1 MPQILIIP
9 VILESDKLNSQE
21 KRLRHVDIEADFYQ
35 KLVKQLQDILMKIV
49 TTTVNLYDP
58 LMLDKDSIFNL
69 QLFNKSRNQ
78 WNSKNIL
85 EWISTKALPK
95 NGTKIL
101 AICDFD
107 AYSNGL
113 NFVFGEAQMSG
124 RVGAI
129 YLSRL
134 RQEFYGQISDL
145 DLFQQR
151 ITKETVHELGH
162 LFRLSHCER
171 RNCVMHFSNSLKD
184 TDFKSY
190 NFCDRCTALLFN
202 MYQ

>member
-1 MPQILIIP
+1 MPKILIIP
-9 VILESDKLNSQE
+9 VIPESD
-21 KRLRHVDIEADFYQ
+21 RLYNQNEQVRYHRAIKVDFYPR
-35 KLVKQLQDILMKIV
+35 LVKQLQNIFGRII
-49 TTTVNLYDP
+49 TTINLYDA
-58 LMLDKDSIFNL
+58 LILYRDSTVNSH
-69 QLFNKSRNQ
+69 LFNKSRNQ
-78 WNSKNIL
+78 WNSENIL
-85 EWISTKALPK
+85 EWISTKALP
-95 NGTKIL
+95 NNDTKIL

-113 NFVFGEAQMSG
+113 NFVFGEAQTGG

-134 RQEFYGQISDL
+134 RQEFYGHISNS

-151 ITKETVHELGH
+151 IIKETVHELGH

-184 TDFKSY
+184 TDFKDY
-190 NFCDRCTALLFN
+190 NFCDRCSAILSN